1 MQLSKFFIIQF
12 IFFSVFTFKAQEL
25 NPVPQKVFTDKANAQ
40 QSKKPII
47 LYFYTDW
54 CSICRIQKSVLKQ
67 CPELVEQIK
76 KNAEFITMNAESH
89 KEAVTVMGKTY
100 EYIPNG
106 SGGLHELA
114 YEFSEGQQ
122 VYPLWVF
129 IDPTTGKWS
138 RYEGLLKTEDLEYIL
153 KAQDS

>member
-1 MQLSKFFIIQF
+1 MQRSTFFIIQL

-25 NPVPQKVFTDKANAQ
+25 NPVPQKVFADKAQAH
-40 QSKKPII
+40 QSKKTII

-54 CSICRIQKSVLKQ
+54 CSVCRIQKNVLKQ
-67 CPELVEQIK
+67 SPELVEK
-76 KNAEFITMNAESH
+76 LKEKAEFITMNAEAH

-106 SGGLHELA
+106 SSGLHELA
-114 YEFSEGQQ
+114 YEFSAEQQ

-129 IDPTTGKWS
+129 IDPSTGKWS

-153 KAQDS
+153 KANP